1 MDSVFIFQS
10 FAEETPSA
18 SYDAIVVEQWTVVD
32 VRISVLLSNMTRA
45 NGVRPH
51 DSFYPPPPQ
60 GRRREGGLRPLAPV
74 AGPVRL
80 EADVRVAHADCQDQ
94 QVSRFCARKENNTFF
109 LAPIISNNVAST
121 QPGLITPPVSFLLG
135 NLGLNAVA

>member
-32 VRISVLLSNMTRA
+32 VRISVSLSNITQA
-45 NGVRPH
+45 NGVRIH
-51 DSFYPPPPQ
+51 DSFPPPQ

-94 QVSRFCARKENNTFF
+94 QVQVHTFF
-109 LAPIISNNVAST
+109 
-121 QPGLITPPVSFLLG
+121 
-135 NLGLNAVA
+135 

>member
-32 VRISVLLSNMTRA
+32 VRISVFLSSMTRGK
-45 NGVRPH
+45 GVCPH
-51 DSFYPPPPQ
+51 DSLPPP

-94 QVSRFCARKENNTFF
+94 QVQVDRRQRLC
-109 LAPIISNNVAST
+109 
-121 QPGLITPPVSFLLG
+121 
-135 NLGLNAVA
+135 

>member
-32 VRISVLLSNMTRA
+32 VRISVSLSNITPG
-45 NGVRPH
+45 NGVRIH
-51 DSFYPPPPQ
+51 DSFFFSPPPQ

-94 QVSRFCARKENNTFF
+94 QVQVHRRQRLCWNKNTFF
-109 LAPIISNNVAST
+109 
-121 QPGLITPPVSFLLG
+121 
-135 NLGLNAVA
+135 